1 MNKKILF
8 VDDEE
13 HILDGM
19 RRSLRKVFDVH
30 TALGPE
36 AGIREL
42 STGGPFAVIVS
53 DMRMPVMDGIEF
65 LQRAKTICAD
75 SVRVMLTG
83 NADQDTAVRAVNAG
97 EIFRFLNKPCDIEL
111 LAKTLG
117 SCLRQYQLVTAEKEL
132 LQHTL
137 KGSIEALAEIL
148 ALVKPE
154 AFGRVQRIRTL
165 CRELAEHLGLVDCW
179 ELDAAALLGP
189 LGCVNVAP
197 AILEKVAHGK
207 TLEANEA
214 REYQRHPQLG
224 AEIIHKIP
232 RLEKVAKV
240 VELQQHFVRGIPLPP
255 PGRKDELPIEAS
267 ILNIVLA
274 FEDRKNAG
282 WSDASALEHVR
293 ATIGKYEGELVHALT
308 QCLGAVASVITRQ
321 LHINEIEDG
330 MLIEQDV
337 LTDKGVLMVCRGLVV
352 KPVIRAHLQKF
363 AASGL
368 FTGTVLVTKPATP
381 ATGEETAN
389 VAARTAPLQRAG

>member
-1 MNKKILF
+1 MNNKILF

-13 HILDGM
+13 HVLDGL

-36 AGIREL
+36 AGLREL
-42 STGGPFAVIVS
+42 DKNGPFAVIVS
-53 DMRMPVMDGIEF
+53 DMRMPGMDGVEF
-65 LQRAKTICAD
+65 LQRAKAISPD
-75 SVRVMLTG
+75 SVRAMLTG
-83 NADQDTAVRAVNAG
+83 NADQETAVRAVNAG
-97 EIFRFLNKPCDIEL
+97 EVFRFLNKPCDMEV
-111 LAKTLG
+111 LARTL
-117 SCLRQYQLVTAEKEL
+117 SFCLRQYQLVTAEKEL

-154 AFGRVQRIRTL
+154 AFGRVKRIRTL
-165 CRELAEHLGLVDCW
+165 CRDLAERLGRTDCW

-207 TLEANEA
+207 PLEPSEA

-232 RLEKVAKV
+232 RLEKVARV
-240 VELQQHFVRGIPLPP
+240 VELQQHFLRDMPLPP
-255 PGRKDELPIEAS
+255 PGGKDEIPIEGS

-274 FEDRKNAG
+274 FEDRKSAG
-282 WSDASALEHVR
+282 WSDAAALEHVR
-293 ATIGKYEGELVHALT
+293 TSVGKYERELVET
-308 QCLGAVASVITRQ
+308 FSQCIGAVPGVITLQ
-321 LHINEIEDG
+321 LKIDQLEDG

-337 LTDKGVLMVCRGLVV
+337 LTDKGVLMVCRGLEV
-352 KPVIRAHLQKF
+352 KPMIRDHLRKF
-363 AASGL
+363 ATNGL
-368 FTGTVLVTKPATP
+368 FTGTILVTRPVATNTRKTP
-381 ATGEETAN
+381 SQ
-389 VAARTAPLQRAG
+389 AA